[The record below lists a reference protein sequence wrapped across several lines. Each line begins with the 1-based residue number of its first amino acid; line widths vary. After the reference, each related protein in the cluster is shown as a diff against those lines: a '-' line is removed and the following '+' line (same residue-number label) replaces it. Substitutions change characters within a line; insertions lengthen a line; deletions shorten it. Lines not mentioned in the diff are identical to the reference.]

1 MRRILFTSFT
11 LLALTASGWAADAGL
26 VQLLPANPR
35 VVAGMNVGQSISSPF
50 GRYLLEQMKDD
61 EADLRKFVDMTG
73 FDPRRDLRE
82 IIVANYPG
90 ANGETKKE
98 KTLIV
103 ARGNFDPARIR
114 ATALAEGGRV
124 LQHLGVELLAG
135 KNGNDLV
142 SFLDGSTAIAGDEAS
157 VRDAI
162 GRLKNS
168 GGAVGLAPDS
178 RRRID
183 EMSAKYDAWM
193 FTNTPIA
200 SIVGNIPD
208 PKANSAVRGDMLRSI
223 LSASGGIKLGN
234 TIQIEAQADA
244 RSEKDATAL
253 HDVLKF
259 ISGMVQLSREENSRN
274 ETAATLFDNLQVSAK
289 GSQVSFSLTI
299 PEGQME
305 KMVQTSRKPSTKTR
319 EKI

>member
-1 MRRILFTSFT
+1 MRRFFTVASIF
-11 LLALTASGWAADAGL
+11 LALTLSSFAADAGL

-50 GRYLLEQMKDD
+50 GRYLLDQMKND
-61 EADLRKFVDMTG
+61 EADFRKFVDMTG

-82 IIVANYPG
+82 VIVANYPG
-90 ANGETKKE
+90 ANGETRKE
-98 KTLIV
+98 RTLIV
-103 ARGNFDPARIR
+103 ARGNFDPARLR
-114 ATALAEGGRV
+114 QLALADGARV
-124 LQHLGVELLAG
+124 LQHLGVDLLAG
-135 KNGNDLV
+135 KNGSEYV
-142 SFLDGSTAIAGDEAS
+142 GFLDGSTAVAGDELS
-157 VRDAI
+157 VRDAVA
-162 GRLKNS
+162 RAKNTS
-168 GGAVGLAPDS
+168 TAGLAADS

-183 EMSAKYDAWM
+183 EMSTKYDAWM
-193 FTNTPIA
+193 FTTTPIA

-234 TIQIEAQADA
+234 TIQIDAQAEA

-259 ISGMVQLSREENSRN
+259 ISGMVQLSREENNRN
-274 ETAATLFDNLQVSAK
+274 EVAASLFDNLQVSAK
-289 GSQVSFSLTI
+289 GSQVSFSLSI
-299 PEGQME
+299 PEEQLE
-305 KMVQTSRKPSTKTR
+305 KMVKTSRTPRAKSP